1 MERAMNDGRGLPA
14 IRYAARRS
22 VLAVVVAVG
31 VVVMTYL
38 IARVVPSDPAGVWA
52 GPRASAAERARIRA
66 ELGLDRPVA
75 QQIVSYVAGVLR
87 GDWGLSV
94 LTHRP
99 VLTDLLARLPNTLQL
114 VLAGLLIGVA
124 VGIPAGLA
132 AVRWHGRAPDRLV
145 RSGALLSASIP
156 TFWLALLL
164 QMFFASRLSLLPIAG
179 SYDRA
184 VRAAHPVTTVT
195 GLPLLDAV
203 LTGNGAAAVD
213 LFDHLLLPALVV
225 ASYPAAVLARMVRA
239 SVLDA
244 VGEPH
249 IQMVRALGFPERT
262 VLGRFALRL
271 AWNPVLQT
279 LALIFGY
286 SLVNTFLV
294 EAVFDYPGLG
304 RYAADAVQSLDVPAV
319 VGVTLL
325 VALLYLAANL
335 AVDLAQAALDPRVAL
350 R

>member
-1 MERAMNDGRGLPA
+1 MKRTRNGRGLPVM
-14 IRYAARRS
+14 RYAARRS
-22 VLAVVVAVG
+22 GLATLVAVG
-31 VVVMTYL
+31 VVVLTYL
-38 IARVVPSDPAGVWA
+38 IAWVVPSDPAGVWA

-75 QQIVSYVAGVLR
+75 EQIVSYVVGVLR

-94 LTHRP
+94 RTHRP
-99 VLTDLLARLPNTLQL
+99 VLDDLLALLPNTLQMVL
-114 VLAGLLIGVA
+114 VGLA
-124 VGIPAGLA
+124 VGMVVGVPAGLV
-132 AVRWHGRAPDRLV
+132 AVRWHGRAPDTLV
-145 RSGALLSASIP
+145 RSGALLSASMP

-164 QMFFASRLSLLPIAG
+164 QTLFASRLGLLPIAG
-179 SYDRA
+179 SHDRA
-184 VRAAHPVTTVT
+184 VLAAHPVTTIT

-203 LTGNGAAAVD
+203 LSGNGAAAAD
-213 LFDHLLLPALVV
+213 LFDHLVLPALVV
-225 ASYPAAVLARMVRA
+225 ASYPAAVITRLVRA
-239 SVLDA
+239 SLLDA

-249 IQMVRALGFPERT
+249 IQMVRSLGFPERA

-271 AWNPVLQT
+271 AWNPVLQ
-279 LALIFGY
+279 LNALVFGY
-286 SLVNTFLV
+286 ALVNTFLV

-304 RYAADAVQSLDVPAV
+304 RYAAEAVRSLDVPAV

-335 AVDLAQAALDPRVAL
+335 AVDLAQAALDPRIAL

>member
-1 MERAMNDGRGLPA
+1 MKRARNGRGLPV
-14 IRYAARRS
+14 IRYAARRAALS
-22 VLAVVVAVG
+22 VLVATG
-31 VVVMTYL
+31 VVVLTYL

-52 GPRASAAERARIRA
+52 GPRASAVERARIRA
-66 ELGLDRPVA
+66 ELGLDRPA
-75 QQIVSYVAGVLR
+75 AEQIASYVAGVLR

-99 VLTDLLARLPNTLQL
+99 VLTDLLTLLPNTLQV
-114 VLAGLLIGVA
+114 VLAGLVIGLA
-124 VGIPAGLA
+124 VGLPAGLA
-132 AVRWHGRAPDRLV
+132 AVRWHGRTPDTVV

-156 TFWLALLL
+156 TFFLALLL
-164 QMFFASRLSLLPIAG
+164 QTILASRLGLLPIAG
-179 SYDRA
+179 SHDRA
-184 VRAAHPVTTVT
+184 VLAAHPVTTVT

-203 LTGNGAAAVD
+203 LTGNGTAAAD
-213 LFDHLLLPALVV
+213 LFGHLLLPALVV
-225 ASYPAAVLARMVRA
+225 ASYPAAVVARMVRA
-239 SVLDA
+239 SLLDA
-244 VGEPH
+244 AGEPH
-249 IQMVRALGFPERT
+249 IQMVRSLGFPERA

-271 AWNPVLQT
+271 AWNPVLQL

-304 RYAADAVQSLDVPAV
+304 RYAADAVQSLDAPAV

-335 AVDLAQAALDPRVAL
+335 AVDLAQAALDPRITL

>member
-1 MERAMNDGRGLPA
+1 MKRARNGRGRPM

-22 VLAVVVAVG
+22 VLSALVAFG
-31 VVVMTYL
+31 VVVLTYL

-52 GPRASAAERARIRA
+52 GPRASAVERARVRA

-75 QQIVSYVAGVLR
+75 EQIVSYLTGVSR

-99 VLTDLLARLPNTLQL
+99 VLTDLLTRLPNTLQL
-114 VLAGLLIGVA
+114 VLAGMVIGLA
-124 VGIPAGLA
+124 VGIPAGLLA
-132 AVRWHGRAPDRLV
+132 ARWHGRTVDRLV
-145 RSGALLSASIP
+145 RSGALLSAAIP

-164 QMFFASRLSLLPIAG
+164 QTLIASRLDLLPIAG

-184 VRAAHPVTTVT
+184 VMGAHPVTTVT

-203 LTGNGAAAVD
+203 LTGNGVAATD
-213 LFDHLLLPALVV
+213 LLDHLLLPALVV

-239 SVLDA
+239 SILDA

-249 IQMVRALGFPERT
+249 IQMVRALGFPERV

-271 AWNPVLQT
+271 AWNPVLQLT
-279 LALIFGY
+279 ALIFGY

>member
-1 MERAMNDGRGLPA
+1 MTRARNGRGLPVV
-14 IRYAARRS
+14 RYAARRAALS
-22 VLAVVVAVG
+22 ALVATG
-31 VVVMTYL
+31 VVVLTYL

-52 GPRASAAERARIRA
+52 GPRASAAERVRIRA

-75 QQIVSYVAGVLR
+75 EQIVSYVAGVLR

-99 VLTDLLARLPNTLQL
+99 VLTDLLTLLPNTLQV
-114 VLAGLLIGVA
+114 VLAGLVIGLA
-124 VGIPAGLA
+124 VGLPAGLA
-132 AVRWHGRAPDRLV
+132 AVRWHGRTPDTVV

-164 QMFFASRLSLLPIAG
+164 QTILASRLGLLPIAG
-179 SYDRA
+179 SHDR
-184 VRAAHPVTTVT
+184 VVLAAHPVTTVT

-203 LTGNGAAAVD
+203 LTGNGAAAAD
-213 LFDHLLLPALVV
+213 LSAHLVLPALVV
-225 ASYPAAVLARMVRA
+225 ASYPAAVVARMVRA
-239 SVLDA
+239 SLLDA

-249 IQMVRALGFPERT
+249 IQMVRSLGFPERA

-271 AWNPVLQT
+271 AWNPVLQL

-304 RYAADAVQSLDVPAV
+304 RYAADGVQSLDAPAV

-325 VALLYLAANL
+325 VALLYLGANL
-335 AVDLAQAALDPRVAL
+335 AVDLAQAALDPRITL

>member
-1 MERAMNDGRGLPA
+1 MKRTRNGRGMPMLH
-14 IRYAARRS
+14 YAARRS
-22 VLAVVVAVG
+22 VLAVLVAAG
-31 VVVMTYL
+31 VVVLTYL
-38 IARVVPSDPAGVWA
+38 IAWVIPSDPAGVWA
-52 GPRASAAERARIRA
+52 GPRASAAERARVRA
-66 ELGLDRPVA
+66 QLGVDRPVA
-75 QQIVSYVAGVLR
+75 EQIVRYVAGVLR

-94 LTHRP
+94 RTHRP
-99 VLTDLLARLPNTLQL
+99 VLTDLLTLLPNTLQM
-114 VLAGLLIGVA
+114 VLAGLAIGVV
-124 VGIPAGLA
+124 VGVPAGLA
-132 AVRWHGRAPDRLV
+132 AVRWHGRAPDVLV
-145 RSGALLSASIP
+145 RTGALLSASIP

-164 QMFFASRLSLLPIAG
+164 QTLFASRLGLLPIAG
-179 SYDRA
+179 SHDRA
-184 VRAAHPVTTVT
+184 VLAAHPVTTVT

-203 LTGNGAAAVD
+203 LTGNGTAAAD

-225 ASYPAAVLARMVRA
+225 ASYPAAVIARMVRA
-239 SVLDA
+239 SLLDA

-249 IQMVRALGFPERT
+249 IQMVRSLGFPERA

-271 AWNPVLQT
+271 AWNPVLQL

-286 SLVNTFLV
+286 SLVSTFLV

-304 RYAADAVQSLDVPAV
+304 RYAADAVSSLDVPAV

-335 AVDLAQAALDPRVAL
+335 AVDLAQAALDPRVTL